1 MKGAQSPPFTMTD
14 TEKLNELSELTSQVI
29 FALEM
34 TQYEIDDSQQ
44 KKNVVELSDLYHAK
58 MCTILRS

>member
-1 MKGAQSPPFTMTD
+1 MTD
-14 TEKLNELSELTSQVI
+14 EQKLTELSELTSQVI